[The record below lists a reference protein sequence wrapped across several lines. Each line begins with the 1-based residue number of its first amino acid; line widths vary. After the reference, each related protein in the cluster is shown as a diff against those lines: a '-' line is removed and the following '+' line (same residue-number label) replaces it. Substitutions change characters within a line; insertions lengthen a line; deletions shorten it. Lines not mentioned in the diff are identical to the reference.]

1 MAMRAGRGPGGG
13 ARGYEPPQPGGGK
26 ALRRA
31 LGYLRAYKRETAGA
45 LVSLIGVS
53 IANLAAPQLIREAI
67 DGGIARSRLDVLLWM
82 VAGLAALAALRGVFN
97 FLQGYLA
104 ERASQGVAYDLR
116 QALFERLQRLSFSY
130 YDKAQ
135 TGQLLTRLT
144 NDVEQ
149 VRGFA
154 GSGVVQ
160 LAASGV
166 MLVGSVVLLVGLNW
180 RLALVSL
187 ATVPAI
193 LFLLLGFVRRIGPL
207 FGQVQQ
213 TLGRLNTVLQED
225 LSGTRVIRAFSRERY
240 EIGRYNAVNEELL
253 EKNLTIVRTF
263 SNNFPFVFLLANLGT
278 LIVVWYG
285 GLESIAGRLTV
296 GELVAFNAY
305 LGFLLQP
312 ILTIGFLSSG
322 IPRAGASSL
331 RIFEILDAPLEV
343 TDAPDAVPLPPITG
357 RVEFRDVHFRY
368 PGSEREILS
377 GVSFSVEPGQTVAVL
392 GTTGSGKSTLV
403 NLVPRF
409 YDVTGGAVRV
419 DGRDVREVTLG
430 SLRGQIGIVLQEA
443 LLFSGTVRENVAY
456 GKPEATQ
463 EQVETAARAAQADG
477 FIRALPRGYD
487 TVVGERG
494 VGLSGG
500 QRQRI
505 AIARALLVDPRLLIL
520 DDSTS
525 AVDAQTEALIQDAL
539 DQLMRESDRTA
550 FVIAQRISTVRD
562 ADVILVLDGGRIAAQ
577 GTHEELL
584 RDSPLY
590 NEILGSQIL
599 SEKETPVAVGA
610 SYTDG
615 EA

>member
-1 MAMRAGRGPGGG
+1 
-13 ARGYEPPQPGGGK
+13 
-26 ALRRA
+26 LRRA